1 MKIAVASPP
10 YPKSLN
16 DALYWVDKLTKD
28 AAVGD
33 AEIVCFPES
42 YLPGYP
48 LLEFEPEKCTP
59 EMLKQALDDVCRI
72 AAENNV
78 AVVIPMDWYEGE
90 RLLNVAFVVS
100 KNGEVLGCQSKNQLD
115 PSEDATWSAGSERSI
130 FEVNGL
136 KFGITICHE
145 GFRYPET
152 VRWAARNGA
161 QLVFH
166 PHFGGSD
173 IEGSQPTEWGHKS
186 NRYYEK
192 AQMLRA
198 MENTIYVATSNCAFQ
213 FPDSASSFISP
224 DGECLAYQPY
234 GEVGVAIADIDLS
247 KATGLL
253 AKRFR
258 AELYKYLTKPYLAF
272 F

>member
-10 YPKSLN
+10 FPKSLS
-16 DALYWVDKLTKD
+16 DAVNWVEKLSQD
-28 AAVGD
+28 AANGG

-48 LLEFEPEKCTP
+48 LLEFSPEKCTP
-59 EMLKQALDDVCRI
+59 EQLKAALDDVCGI
-72 AAENNV
+72 AVKNHIAI
-78 AVVIPMDWYEGE
+78 VIPMDWYEGDKF
-90 RLLNVAFVVS
+90 LNVAFVIG
-100 KNGEVLGCQSKNQLD
+100 KKGEILGYQTKNQLD
-115 PSEDATWSAGSERSI
+115 PSEDKTWSAGNERHV
-130 FEVNGL
+130 FEANGV

-145 GFRYPET
+145 GFRYPES

-161 QLVFH
+161 QIVFH
-166 PHFGGSD
+166 PYFGGSD
-173 IEGSQPTEWGHKS
+173 TEGNQPTEWGHKS

-198 MENTIYVATSNCAFQ
+198 MENTIYMATSNCAFR
-213 FPDSASSFISP
+213 FADAASAIISP

-247 KATGLL
+247 KATGFL
-253 AKRFR
+253 ASRYR
-258 AELYKYLTKPYLAF
+258 AELYK
-272 F
+272 